1 MAYELRISDCSSDVC
16 SSELL
21 SLAGCRL
28 QRRRNGAWLCLCDAV
43 PRASRLSLCGGNL
56 GLCGGRASAQRR
68 GPHAVRSADRY
79 AGPQGFTQAIAAI
92 SLPNDASIKLH
103 EALGFFRAGVY
114 REIGFKH
121 GAWRDV
127 GLWQRE
133 LATAEVPPPE
143 PRSFKEVEIGRAH

>member
-1 MAYELRISDCSSDVC
+1 MLYEALIDT
-16 SSELL
+16 
-21 SLAGCRL
+21 LA
-28 QRRRNGAWLCLCDAV
+28 A
-43 PRASRLSLCGGNL
+43 
-56 GLCGGRASAQRR
+56 
-68 GPHAVRSADRY
+68 
-79 AGPQGFTQAIAAI
+79 QGFTQAIAAI

-143 PRSFKEVEIGRAH
+143 TRSFQEAGVVRLDCRQSGGGRQGSRVRERAGKGKRV